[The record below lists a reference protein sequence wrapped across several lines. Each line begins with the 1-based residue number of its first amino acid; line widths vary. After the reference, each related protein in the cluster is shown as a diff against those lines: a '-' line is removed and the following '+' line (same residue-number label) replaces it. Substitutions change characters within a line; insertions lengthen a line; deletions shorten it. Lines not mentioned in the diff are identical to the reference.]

1 MKTHPTAT
9 RRRCDAILHAALEL
23 FAQQSFA
30 AMPVPVPVIAA
41 RAGHLNLNDELI
53 AVAEARMQKLFE
65 R

>member
-1 MKTHPTAT
+1 MKTHPIAT
-9 RRRCDAILHAALEL
+9 RSRRDAILHAALKL

-30 AMPVPVPVIAA
+30 ATPVCAV

-53 AVAEARMQKLFE
+53 AVAEERVRKLFE

>member
-1 MKTHPTAT
+1 MKTHPIAT
-9 RRRCDAILHAALEL
+9 RSRRDAILHAALEL

-30 AMPVPVPVIAA
+30 ATPVPVSAA

-53 AVAEARMQKLFE
+53 AVAEERVWKLFE